1 MTEPTKPLGVQEF
14 WALTDLVTPM
24 ALRTVATLRIA
35 DLLAPGP
42 AEVKDLAVAA
52 GCDADALGR
61 VLRYL
66 AARGVFVAAGPDRF
80 ELGETARWLLDDDPS
95 AARRWLDQ
103 AGYGATMDQA
113 HLDLLGIV
121 RRGGPVQAANKTS
134 LDPVAAASYDQLMEA
149 NTTNEA
155 ELLVEVIDWS
165 RFGHIVDVGGGTG
178 VQLEWILNATPSA
191 RGTLVDLPGSVEK
204 AEQRFAEAGL
214 DDRCGVLVGNLF
226 ELELPEADAFLLR
239 MLLHSFEDDQA
250 AAALTKC
257 RRALRPGGS
266 VFVAET
272 ADTHPAGFTT
282 MDVLMLVLGHGRE
295 RTLAQYDELAAAAGL
310 TRTAIH
316 TPPYGPRAIEY
327 SV

>member
-1 MTEPTKPLGVQEF
+1 M
-14 WALTDLVTPM
+14 
-24 ALRTVATLRIA
+24 
-35 DLLAPGP
+35 
-42 AEVKDLAVAA
+42 AA

-103 AGYGATMDQA
+103 DGYGATMDRA

-134 LDPVAAASYDQLMEA
+134 LDPAAAASYDQLMEA
-149 NTTNEA
+149 NTTQRGRPAGPGDRLEPVRDTSSTSA
-155 ELLVEVIDWS
+155 GAPASSWS
-165 RFGHIVDVGGGTG
+165 GSSP
-178 VQLEWILNATPSA
+178 LTPSA
-191 RGTLVDLPGSVEK
+191 RGTLVDLPSSAEK

-214 DDRCGVLVGNLF
+214 GGRCGVLAGNLF

-239 MLLHSFEDDQA
+239 MLLHSFEDDLA
-250 AAALTKC
+250 ADALTKC